1 MSERRL
7 TIMGHLEELRRRLII
22 SVVAL
27 VATTLVSCLFAN
39 HIFQILL
46 RPAGGLE
53 PVFIEVTEMLGAYI
67 RVSLVT
73 GLVLAS
79 PLMLYEAVMF
89 IVPGLMARERRYLYV
104 LLPGMLISF
113 ATGVV
118 FCYFVLLPPALNF
131 LLTIG
136 SGIATPQIRI
146 GNYIS
151 VTTNLLFWVGLTF
164 ETPLVMWFLAR
175 LGILSPALLSR
186 HRRHALVGAFVL
198 GAIITP
204 TFDPVNQALVALP
217 IIVLYEVGILLAR
230 TAYRR

>member
-1 MSERRL
+1 MNERRL
-7 TIMGHLEELRRRLII
+7 TILGHLEELRRRLII

-27 VATTLVSCLFAN
+27 AVTTFVSFFFAN
-39 HIFQILL
+39 HVFQILL

-53 PVFIEVTEMLGAYI
+53 PIFIEVTEMLGAYI
-67 RVSLVT
+67 RVSLT
-73 GLVLAS
+73 AGLVLAS
-79 PLMLYEAVMF
+79 PVMLYEVVMF
-89 IVPGLMARERRYLYV
+89 IAPGLTARERRYLYV
-104 LLPGMLISF
+104 LLPGMLVAF
-113 ATGVV
+113 AAGAI

-131 LLTIG
+131 LLTVG

-151 VTTNLLFWVGLTF
+151 VTTNLLLWVGLTF
-164 ETPLVMWFLAR
+164 ETPLVIWFLAR
-175 LGILSPALLSR
+175 LGIVSPALLR
-186 HRRHALVGAFVL
+186 RYRRHAFVGAFVL

-204 TFDPVNQALVALP
+204 TFDPINQAMVAVP